1 VVRTPDEGWSFSS
14 SSGLRY
20 AVTEYGRGSTGEAG

>member
-1 VVRTPDEGWSFSS
+1 VARTPDEGWSVSS

-20 AVTEYGRGSTGEAG
+20 AVTEYVRGSSGAAG